1 MSAFSLRMYLLEGRN
16 LFYSHIFPVGP
27 SPEKFLNKTY
37 PAIGSTHLFYQAAN
51 HSPIYSPVYP
61 SIHKSNHPCI
71 FWYIQ
76 TSIHPS
82 AYSCIHIHSPMHTS
96 TYHIFIYPFIYPPI
110 NLSIHQHH
118 TQTPHHPSISLNI
131 SSIVSSSKMLTWHL
145 MWQEITNARS
155 IQILPELHKAK
166 FTVEMKVPA
175 GLKHWEELLC
185 GELYAVCLIS
195 FMVSLI
201 LQIFPKFCEHG

>member
-1 MSAFSLRMYLLEGRN
+1 MSAFSLRMYLLEGKN

-27 SPEKFLNKTY
+27 SPKKFLNKTY

-118 TQTPHHPSISLNI
+118 THTNTPSFIYISQHIIYCFIFQNAN
-131 SSIVSSSKMLTWHL
+131 LTFDV
-145 MWQEITNARS
+145 TGN
-155 IQILPELHKAK
+155 HK
-166 FTVEMKVPA
+166 
-175 GLKHWEELLC
+175 C
-185 GELYAVCLIS
+185 
-195 FMVSLI
+195 
-201 LQIFPKFCEHG
+201 